1 VTTSPHYATI
11 VWYKMGQISDKTGGN
26 PTSTHPSEEQKHPE
40 TSPKSRFSI
49 RFRFFLLLVAAG
61 AFFGAACGIT
71 LGLSRDLP
79 QIKNLENFK
88 PMLSSVLY
96 SSDGQVLAE
105 FGIEKRRRTSLA
117 RIPEHLQQAIISVED
132 QYFYRHFGVNPA
144 GILRAAIEN
153 MRAGRIVQGGST
165 ITQQLARNLFL
176 TMRRDY
182 VRKLREAILAL
193 QIERSYTKEQILEL
207 YLNQIYLGHG
217 KYGVEEASQFY
228 FGKHVE
234 NLTLAQCAM
243 LTALPKAPNRYS
255 PKRNPTLA
263 RRRRNLVLDLMY
275 NEGYITKEQCLEAK
289 LEPVMLTAAP
299 SEKSTIA
306 PHFSE
311 YVRQQVIDRYGY
323 DMLYKGGLHIYTT
336 LDLKIQRAAEAAFS
350 KGFRNLDLKQMS
362 DAKRQ
367 LERDEGLPDDIRA
380 ALSEA
385 EVPEEMASDFVEG
398 ALVAIDP
405 QTGEIRAMVGGRD
418 FEKSEFNRAVQAR
431 RQPGSGFKPIIWAAA
446 LESGMTVSDRIVDA
460 PIVFHF
466 RDKIW
471 EPENYEEQFYG
482 PTTLREALEHSR
494 NIVSIKLLNHLGI
507 APAVRLAHK
516 MGIKSYLQPNLTLAL
531 GSTGLSPLEM
541 AVAYATFAGNGIYRE
556 PSSILKI
563 VGPDGDTIEE
573 KTPRESIALSEQTA
587 YIMTALMEG
596 VIKRGTGREAKKL
609 DRPAAGK
616 TGTTNDCTDAWF
628 IGYTPQIVAAVWVG
642 YDDMR
647 SLGKRQTGGRVAAP
661 IWTDF
666 MKAALAGDVVANFSV
681 PPGIEFAEIH
691 PRSGLLAPPE
701 GARSLSVPFKKG
713 TAPEKYYDPD
723 EEDRMTEEIMHIYAT
738 DLSL

>member
-1 VTTSPHYATI
+1 
-11 VWYKMGQISDKTGGN
+11 MGQLSDKTDGKS
-26 PTSTHPSEEQKHPE
+26 PSAHPSEEQKHPE
-40 TSPKSRFSI
+40 TSPKSRFLT
-49 RFRFFLLLVAAG
+49 RFRFFLLLIAAG
-61 AFFGAACGIT
+61 AFFGAACGIA

-79 QIKNLENFK
+79 QIANLENFK

-96 SSDGQVLAE
+96 SADGQVLAE

-132 QYFYRHFGVNPA
+132 QLFYQHFGVNPG
-144 GILRAAIEN
+144 GILRAAVEN
-153 MRAGRIVQGGST
+153 MRAGHIVQGGST

-193 QIERSYTKEQILEL
+193 QIERRYTKEQILEL

-217 KYGVEEASQFY
+217 KYGVEEASQYY
-228 FGKHVE
+228 FDKHVE

-263 RRRRNLVLDLMY
+263 RRRRNLVLNLMY
-275 NEGYITKEQCLEAK
+275 DEGYITKEQCIEAK

-299 SEKSTIA
+299 SGKITIA

-323 DMLYKGGLHIYTT
+323 DMLYKGGLHIYST
-336 LDLKIQRAAEAAFS
+336 LDLKMQRAAEAAFS
-350 KGFRNLDLKQMS
+350 EGFRKLDLKQMN
-362 DAKRQ
+362 DAKQR
-367 LERDEGLPDDIRA
+367 LERDEDLPDDIRA
-380 ALSEA
+380 ARIEA
-385 EVPEEMASDFVEG
+385 EIPEEMATDVVEG

-471 EPENYEEQFYG
+471 EPENYEVRFYG

-507 APAVRLAHK
+507 APTIRLAHK

-531 GSTGLSPLEM
+531 GSTGVSPLEITS
-541 AVAYATFAGNGIYRE
+541 AYATFAGNGIYRE

-563 VGPDGDTIEE
+563 VGPDGETIEE
-573 KTPRESIALSEQTA
+573 KALRETIALSEQTS
-587 YIMTALMEG
+587 YIMTSLMEG

-609 DRPAAGK
+609 GRPAAGK

-628 IGYTPQIVAAVWVG
+628 IGYTPQLVTAVWVG

-647 SLGKRQTGGRVAAP
+647 SLGEKQTGGRVAAP
-661 IWTDF
+661 IWTSF
-666 MKAALAGDVVANFSV
+666 MKAALAGDGVANFSV
-681 PPGIEFAEIH
+681 PPGIEFAEVH
-691 PRSGLLAPPE
+691 RRSGLLAPPE
-701 GARSLSVPFKKG
+701 SARRLSVPFKKG

-723 EEDRMTEEIMHIYAT
+723 EEERLTEEIMHIYAT